1 MRCVSRKWRV
11 ATHRA
16 EKILLMHVSMKV
28 FLFAPGLL
36 LAEPTLADTIAEDYI
51 ACLVGRAVVALSAQ
65 EGQKDADAAM
75 LEAAS
80 KCPQPKGSDPDI
92 EYGEMVADLVE
103 EIAKIEGL

>member
-1 MRCVSRKWRV
+1 MRCLAPNSRQ
-11 ATHRA
+11 
-16 EKILLMHVSMKV
+16 KV
-28 FLFAPGLL
+28 LPMNGWLKGYLFASGLL
-36 LAEPTLADTIAEDYI
+36 LAEPTLADTMAEDYI

-80 KCPQPKGSDPDI
+80 KCPQPEGLDPDM